1 MTEYSILKMPEE
13 ERPRE
18 RLLRNGPE
26 SLSSVELIAIL
37 LGSGTQSTPVLH
49 LAQSL
54 LIHFGTLAKLTEA
67 TIEELCQ
74 IKGIGPAKAIQLK
87 ACFNL
92 GNRLARQAVTPRYKI
107 DHPRHAYN
115 LLKDLLEKEKKE
127 LFVVLLQDVK
137 NYVICH
143 EIVAMGTLSTLVV
156 HPREVFYPAI
166 RHKAASLLLAHN
178 HPSGDPTPSPEDYE
192 ITKTLLQAG
201 KMMGIPVNDHLIIG
215 EQKYVSLRQNGFDFS

>member
-1 MTEYSILKMPEE
+1 MPEE

-18 RLLRNGPE
+18 RLLRHGPE

-37 LGSGTQSTPVLH
+37 LGSGTQTMPVMQ

-54 LIHFGTLAKLTEA
+54 LAHFGTLGKLTDA

-92 GNRLARQAVTPRYKI
+92 GNRLARQALAPRYKI
-107 DHPRHAYN
+107 DQPRHAYN
-115 LLKDLLEKEKKE
+115 LLKDLLEKEKRE
-127 LFVVLLQDVK
+127 LFLVILQDVK

-143 EIVAMGTLSTLVV
+143 EIVAIGTLSTIIV

-166 RHKAASLLLAHN
+166 RHKAASLILAHN
-178 HPSGDPTPSPEDYE
+178 HPSGDPTPSPEDYAL
-192 ITKTLLQAG
+192 TTSLLQAG
-201 KMMGIPVNDHLIIG
+201 KMLGIPVNDHLIFG
-215 EQKYVSLRQNGFDFS
+215 EQKYISLRQNGFEFK